1 MKKLLPILLI
11 GVMLFS
17 IGFGVFASPRI
28 VGCSQGGYCE
38 TIYKDGANNKWYIIC
53 TKCGT
58 VYDSGTYD

>member
-17 IGFGVFASPRI
+17 VGIVAFASPRME
-28 VGCSQGGYCE
+28 GCSEGGSCTTEYV
-38 TIYKDGANNKWYIIC
+38 DGANNKWYIIC

-58 VYDSGTYD
+58 VYDSGSYD

>member
-38 TIYKDGANNKWYIIC
+38 TIYKDGAHNKWYII
-53 TKCGT
+53 
-58 VYDSGTYD
+58 